1 MKKEKLKTDGL
12 AMDEWFS
19 AICAKAASTLRHK
32 FTDGLLSMVTTQEEY
47 NKLKGKYTSKPNIV
61 TTDTDIIDEDI
72 VSKKKLTNVIE
83 IQTYRKDITENSTA
97 VDNILEFIMETT
109 DIELIETTFP
119 AMEEIYKHSLV
130 EIIIKIKKEISAP
143 YQIEKRKNYLKKQLI
158 QNIKAEETY
167 QQYIN
172 RTNKIKYLL
181 QENYQVI
188 YTEDEAI
195 EIMENAT
202 TAIKSIQKVII
213 NYKIKCSTNMEE
225 SNFNNLSKLI
235 KTTLAINGITTEEAE
250 YKETALKV
258 KKVENNNEEDKNN
271 KTILKSYKN
280 SLGLRYCYK
289 HGYQKSHQGIECRY
303 KLTDLQRLAGSPRDV
318 EDGCTT
324 GDPFSPK

>member
-1 MKKEKLKTDGL
+1 
-12 AMDEWFS
+12 
-19 AICAKAASTLRHK
+19 
-32 FTDGLLSMVTTQEEY
+32 
-47 NKLKGKYTSKPNIV
+47 
-61 TTDTDIIDEDI
+61 
-72 VSKKKLTNVIE
+72 
-83 IQTYRKDITENSTA
+83 
-97 VDNILEFIMETT
+97 METT

-250 YKETALKV
+250 YKKTAVKV
-258 KKVENNNEEDKNN
+258 
-271 KTILKSYKN
+271 I
-280 SLGLRYCYK
+280 
-289 HGYQKSHQGIECRY
+289 
-303 KLTDLQRLAGSPRDV
+303 
-318 EDGCTT
+318 
-324 GDPFSPK
+324 